1 VAAIKA
7 VLVNRV
13 GDFFLLY
20 AIALIY
26 SKYNTL
32 IIQDLASVT
41 VLNNYNNINSDII
54 ATSMFIAVMSKSA
67 QFGLHS

>member
-1 VAAIKA
+1 MKA

-32 IIQDLASVT
+32 IIQDLASIA
-41 VLNNYNNINSDII
+41 VLNNYNNVNSDII
-54 ATSMFIAVMSKSA
+54 SISMFIAVMSKSA